1 MPQRLSVFYL
11 AFKNGVRTNEHVTV
25 EGGKGTRLVSLF
37 MGCYLLRGIS
47 IQDREENLLGD
58 L

>member
-1 MPQRLSVFYL
+1 MFYL

-47 IQDREENLLGD
+47 IQDHEENLLGD

>member
-11 AFKNGVRTNEHVTV
+11 AFKNDVRTNEHVTV

-47 IQDREENLLGD
+47 IQDHEENLLGD